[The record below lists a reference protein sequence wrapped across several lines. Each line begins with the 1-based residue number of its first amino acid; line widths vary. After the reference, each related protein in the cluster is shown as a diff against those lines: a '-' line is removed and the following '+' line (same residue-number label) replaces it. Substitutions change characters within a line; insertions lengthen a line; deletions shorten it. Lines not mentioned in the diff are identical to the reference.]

1 MYDVNELLSI
11 AQNEI
16 NELERD
22 EIFTVKELYKGYLWN
37 RISRGD
43 RITLGTLFLN
53 FAKTRKDIKLLG
65 KNKSGQQSYKKE

>member
-1 MYDVNELLSI
+1 MYNINELL
-11 AQNEI
+11 EI
-16 NELERD
+16 GKVEIDKLEHN

-53 FAKTRKDIKLLG
+53 FAKTRKDIELLG
-65 KNKSGQQSYKKE
+65 KNKSGQQSYKKD